1 MFWSV
6 YSYERRGSNNAATVE
21 NNASSFIDVFHVYI
35 GNFIWTRLLAHQCS
49 ADEMLVLKTQRSMN
63 QSSNSEEEI
72 IHLSAPVM
80 LPSLSNKLVVAYNEI
95 DDGEA

>member
-1 MFWSV
+1 MK
-6 YSYERRGSNNAATVE
+6 A
-21 NNASSFIDVFHVYI
+21 I
-35 GNFIWTRLLAHQCS
+35 
-49 ADEMLVLKTQRSMN
+49 ADEMLVLKTQRSKN
-63 QSSNSEEEI
+63 QSSNSDEEI